1 MSTMNISLPADQINF
16 IDSLVVDFGYA
27 NRSELIRSIVRFIK
41 REPKVFPL
49 KSPPISSR
57 SKIIADFKATG
68 LYNTGF
74 MKDLEDGLKR
84 SDYFTD

>member
-27 NRSELIRSIVRFIK
+27 NRSELILLHCRFIK
-41 REPKVFPL
+41 REPKVITLLSFPL

-68 LYNTGF
+68 YTTQALGKTSK
-74 MKDLEDGLKR
+74 MV
-84 SDYFTD
+84 